1 MWRQQQP
8 LPSSSSCAL
17 PDGGAGVQRRD
28 AERSSRVHSTGSDG
42 GETGAHVEQARD
54 DELAALPSL
63 ARRLLRGATT
73 DAAFHLYALQGES
86 IQELKKTIEE
96 ASARLR
102 VLQTVSGNPQTAAAH
117 ALSRRAAQKL
127 SLLRMQHEQQWR
139 RWSGGCLGQSDTAD
153 EHALPSP
160 AHQPASP
167 YRDSELGGRPSF
179 VEDFLDFGHGALAN
193 AADERDQPRGS
204 GQEAHPQL
212 ELRVGSKRKRG
223 IVVNR

>member
-1 MWRQQQP
+1 MRRQQP
-8 LPSSSSCAL
+8 LSSSSSCAL
-17 PDGGAGVQRRD
+17 PDGGAGAQKHD
-28 AERSSRVHSTGSDG
+28 ADGARSSRVHSTGSDG

-63 ARRLLRGATT
+63 ARRLLRGVTT
-73 DAAFHLYALQGES
+73 DAAFHLYALQDES

-102 VLQTVSGNPQTAAAH
+102 VLQTVSGNPQTAAAR

-139 RWSGGCLGQSDTAD
+139 RWSGGCLGQRDTAD
-153 EHALPSP
+153 AHAPPSP

-167 YRDSELGGRPSF
+167 YRDSELGARPSSG
-179 VEDFLDFGHGALAN
+179 VEDFLDFGHGALA
-193 AADERDQPRGS
+193 ERDQPRGS
-204 GQEAHPQL
+204 GQGAHPQL

-223 IVVNR
+223 IVIK

>member
-1 MWRQQQP
+1 MRRQQP

-17 PDGGAGVQRRD
+17 PDGGAGAQRRD
-28 AERSSRVHSTGSDG
+28 ADGTRSSRVHSTGSDG
-42 GETGAHVEQARD
+42 GETGPHVEQARD
-54 DELAALPSL
+54 DVLAALQLPSL
-63 ARRLLRGATT
+63 ARRLLRGVTT

-86 IQELKKTIEE
+86 IQELKQAIEE

-102 VLQTVSGNPQTAAAH
+102 VLQTVSGNPQTAAAR

-153 EHALPSP
+153 AHAPPSP

-167 YRDSELGGRPSF
+167 YRDSELGARPSF
-179 VEDFLDFGHGALAN
+179 VEDFLDFGHGALA
-193 AADERDQPRGS
+193 ERDQPRGS
-204 GQEAHPQL
+204 GQVAHPQL

-223 IVVNR
+223 IVIK